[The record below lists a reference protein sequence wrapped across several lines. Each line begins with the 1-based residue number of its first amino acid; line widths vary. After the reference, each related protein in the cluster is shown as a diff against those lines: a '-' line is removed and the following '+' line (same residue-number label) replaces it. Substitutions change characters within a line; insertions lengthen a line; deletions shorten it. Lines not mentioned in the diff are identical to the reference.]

1 MLSTEFRQSD
11 LDWNP
16 SEALV
21 QHAFAEASL
30 GYWDEVE
37 RDLEEHPD
45 VWALPDYEEYTQ

>member
-1 MLSTEFRQSD
+1 MLREEFRQSD

-21 QHAFAEASL
+21 QHAIAENDS

-37 RDLEEHPD
+37 RDLAEHPD
-45 VWALPDYEEYTQ
+45 IWALPDYEGMR